1 MRERLI
7 DLSIS
12 FAERKIMGLEEYRE
26 KRDFNKTR
34 EPRGSR
40 TRQTGERRFM
50 IHEHHASILHFDFRM
65 EIDGVAKSWSVPRGP
80 SMNPKDRRLA
90 VQVEDHPVDYMT
102 FEGEIPEGEY
112 GAGLSLIW
120 DSGTFEPEG
129 DPAEGWRRGSLEFTL
144 HGDKLQGAFSLFKMK
159 GRERNG
165 KPQWLLVK
173 KSDEFA
179 SEDWQLVQRDP
190 RGAISKRRARPDHER
205 RVTKAKAKEGEAVSI
220 AAFLKRRELEGDL
233 ALKIGSEVVEVTS
246 LDRLYWPDEGY
257 TKGDLIRYYVEMGKY
272 ILPYLKDRPSILKR
286 YPNGIGGQMFFQ
298 HNVESA
304 PELLK
309 TERLESET
317 GRMLNYAVYTD
328 LASITYLANIGAI
341 EQHPWHSRTRNI
353 DHPDYIVF
361 DLDPHGAP
369 FANVLEVA
377 LAMRAVLKSV
387 KLTGYPKTSGSS
399 GIHIYVP
406 VRPRYEYEEVA
417 EFSEQ
422 ISMRVAE
429 RLPKIATVER
439 RIAERKRDQVYV
451 DWQQNAKGK
460 SAASVYSV
468 RAKPGA
474 SVSTPV
480 TWQEI
485 SRGIKISDFTIETV
499 PARIKKKGDLW
510 KEMLKDR
517 QSLPK
522 IKREQ

>member
-1 MRERLI
+1 
-7 DLSIS
+7 
-12 FAERKIMGLEEYRE
+12 MGLEEYRE
-26 KRDFNKTR
+26 KRDFKKTR
-34 EPRGSR
+34 EPEGA
-40 TRQTGERRFM
+40 QPKQAGQRRFM

-65 EIDGVAKSWSVPRGP
+65 EIDGMAKSWSIPRGP

-90 VQVEDHPVDYMT
+90 VQVEDHPVEYMK

-120 DSGTFEPEG
+120 DSGTFDAEG
-129 DPAEGWRRGSLEFTL
+129 DPAQGWQQGSLEFTL
-144 HGDKLQGAFSLFKMK
+144 HGDKLKGGFVLFKMK

-173 KSDEFA
+173 RKDKFADEG
-179 SEDWQLVQRDP
+179 WQLVQRDP
-190 RGAISKRRARPDHER
+190 RGAISKRRAARDRKR
-205 RVTKAKAKEGEAVSI
+205 RVTRTKAKAAEAISR
-220 AAFLKRRELEGDL
+220 AAFLRKRELDGDL
-233 ALKIGSEVVEVTS
+233 ALKVCGKVLEVTS
-246 LDRLYWPDEGY
+246 LDRTYWPDEGY
-257 TKGDLIRYYVEMGKY
+257 TKGDLLRYYLEVGNY
-272 ILPYLKDRPSILKR
+272 IMPYLKDRPSILKR
-286 YPNGIGGQMFFQ
+286 YPGGIGGQMFFQ

-304 PELLK
+304 PDVLK

-317 GRMLNYAVYTD
+317 GRMLNYGVYTD
-328 LASITYLANIGAI
+328 LASLIYLANIGTI
-341 EQHPWHSRTRNI
+341 EQHPWHSRTSNL

-369 FANVLEVA
+369 FANVLQVA
-377 LAMRAVLKSV
+377 LAMRDVLKSLQ
-387 KLTGYPKTSGSS
+387 LTGYPKTSGSS

-417 EFSEQ
+417 DFSEQ
-422 ISMRVAE
+422 VSMRVAE

-439 RIAERKRDQVYV
+439 KIAERKKGQVYV

-460 SAASVYSV
+460 SAASIYTV

-474 SVSTPV
+474 TVSTPV

-485 SRGIKISDFTIETV
+485 SRGIEISDFTIETV
-499 PARIKKKGDLW
+499 PQRLKKKGDLW
-510 KEMLKDR
+510 EGMLKDR

-522 IKREQ
+522 LKRER